1 MGGGPSERRD
11 PEREDTARILEEGR
25 ELLGMLRERVEHLA
39 QENERLRQD
48 NNRLRAERDELLAAF
63 HRMAH
68 LVEQVRHSRGERAVG

>member
-1 MGGGPSERRD
+1 MGGGPSGRID
-11 PEREDTARILEEGR
+11 PERADPARILEASR
-25 ELLGMLRERVEHLA
+25 ELLEMLRERVEHLA

-68 LVEQVRHSRGERAVG
+68 LVEQVRHSRGEGAGG